1 MQQLKYLNVFGLLF
15 FFILLILINSCE
27 KEYEKIITKED
38 LPQVVLDAF
47 TAGYPEASVTGYTEE
62 AEDGKIY
69 YEISFELEGRKIDIL
84 YNVEGV
90 VVELEKTISAE
101 EMPDLIQEAIAKEI
115 TEYSLIRIEKVQK
128 EGKFFYE
135 AKILNTKNDKKYELF
150 FSESGELLEK
160 ETMEEEEE

>member
-1 MQQLKYLNVFGLLF
+1 MQQLKYFNVFGLLF

-27 KEYEKIITKED
+27 KEYEKTITKED

-47 TAGYPEASVTGYTEE
+47 TAGYPEASGTGYTEE

-90 VVELEKTISAE
+90 VVELEKTISSE
-101 EMPDLIQEAIAKEI
+101 EMPDTIKEAIAKEI
-115 TEYSLIRIEKVQK
+115 PEHSLIRIEKVKK
-128 EGKFFYE
+128 EGKLFYE
-135 AKILNTKNDKKYELF
+135 AKVLNTENDKKYELF